1 MITERDLLQA
11 IYECEQEPI
20 TATKIGKLADLYII
34 HDHLFGC
41 QQYPQREYPED
52 DHYRYISEYSGAPQE
67 TVENQ
72 IDVQGDTEFLQAANG
87 KSTSG
92 VLMIL
97 DELMEATKILHP
109 RMYDQVLSRLNDL

>member
-52 DHYRYISEYSGAPQE
+52 DRYRYISEYSGAPQP
-67 TVENQ
+67 VENQ
-72 IDVQGDTEFLQAANG
+72 IDVQGDTEFLRAANG

-92 VLMIL
+92 VMMIL

-109 RMYDQVLSRLNDL
+109 RMYDQVISLLHDL